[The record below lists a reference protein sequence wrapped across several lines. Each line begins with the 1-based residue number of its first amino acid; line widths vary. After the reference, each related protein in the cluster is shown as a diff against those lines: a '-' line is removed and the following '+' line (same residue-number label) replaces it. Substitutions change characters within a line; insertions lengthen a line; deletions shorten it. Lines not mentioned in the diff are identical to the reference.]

1 VTAAGSTS
9 EGLSPQTDKT
19 DNARHVG
26 DIRGVEPL
34 FEGGH
39 AALEFVG
46 TGSGGTQMGGARET
60 KSPEDS

>member
-1 VTAAGSTS
+1 
-9 EGLSPQTDKT
+9 
-19 DNARHVG
+19 
-26 DIRGVEPL
+26 VEPL
-34 FEGGH
+34 FEGGR